1 MNTVSMTGHIA
12 ATDGLKGITVGKQKR
27 APTAES
33 VRPTVFFPN
42 SAAEVV
48 ENIAQSI
55 ATEKSDIENIQK
67 ITDII
72 NGHTLQF
79 SVNKEL
85 GKVIIEVVDPST
97 NKVIREIPSEEMQ
110 RLQANLKHTMG
121 LVFDET
127 I

>member
-1 MNTVSMTGHIA
+1 MSTVSMTGQITA
-12 ATDGLKGITVGKQKR
+12 KDGSKSVTAGKPKR

-33 VRPTVFFPN
+33 VRPADLFPN

-55 ATEKSDIENIQK
+55 AIEKSNIENVKK

-72 NGHTLQF
+72 NGRTLQF

-85 GKVIIEVVDPST
+85 GKVIIEVVDPTT

-127 I
+127 V

>member
-1 MNTVSMTGHIA
+1 MSTISMTGQIA
-12 ATDGLKGITVGKQKR
+12 AMDGSKSITAGKPKR

-33 VRPTVFFPN
+33 VRPTDYFPN

-55 ATEKSDIENIQK
+55 AIEKSDIENIQK
-67 ITDII
+67 IRDII

-97 NKVIREIPSEEMQ
+97 NQVIREIPSEEMQ
-110 RLQANLKHTMG
+110 KLQANLKHTMG

-127 I
+127 V

>member
-1 MNTVSMTGHIA
+1 MSTISMTGQITA
-12 ATDGLKGITVGKQKR
+12 MDGSKNMTTGKPKR

-33 VRPTVFFPN
+33 VRPADYFPN

-55 ATEKSDIENIQK
+55 AIEQSNIEHIQK
-67 ITDII
+67 STDII
-72 NGHTLQF
+72 NGRTLQF

-97 NKVIREIPSEEMQ
+97 NQVIREIPSEEMQ
-110 RLQANLKHTMG
+110 KLQANLKHTMG
-121 LVFDET
+121 LVFDE
-127 I
+127 II

>member
-1 MNTVSMTGHIA
+1 MSTVSMTGQVA
-12 ATDGLKGITVGKQKR
+12 AMDGSKSTSSGKPKR

-33 VRPTVFFPN
+33 VRPTVYFPN

-67 ITDII
+67 ATDII
-72 NGHTLQF
+72 NGRTLQF

-85 GKVIIEVVDPST
+85 GKVIIEVVDPTT
-97 NKVIREIPSEEMQ
+97 NKVIREIPSEEIQ